1 LAYRQQASSE
11 RKWVRVKGERGK
23 ARAESRIDWC
33 ETSRREVQTSN
44 TRTRKAQASE
54 EEQVGG
60 RIIPTRLSK
69 GQRRA
74 RRDPGRGRGGS
85 CAGPQTAAKGGSKLV
100 LSASDSNQSSASREW
115 GAPSLGENLFRERD
129 ARMSRWLLTAR
140 LNRGAG
146 FNDTKPREALAGKG
160 RMGRG

>member
-1 LAYRQQASSE
+1 MVEL
-11 RKWVRVKGERGK
+11 
-23 ARAESRIDWC
+23 D
-33 ETSRREVQTSN
+33 
-44 TRTRKAQASE
+44 
-54 EEQVGG
+54 GG
-60 RIIPTRLSK
+60 CIIPTRLSK

-100 LSASDSNQSSASREW
+100 LSASDSSQSSASREW
-115 GAPSLGENLFRERD
+115 GAPSLGKNLFREMD

-146 FNDTKPREALAGKG
+146 FDLTLSRWMFLLVRVVWGWASAVRSLEVNAGQWKMAVMQHDNAACEDG
-160 RMGRG
+160 SGLGGPQVAAVWGTCNQRNYG

>member
-1 LAYRQQASSE
+1 MVEL
-11 RKWVRVKGERGK
+11 
-23 ARAESRIDWC
+23 
-33 ETSRREVQTSN
+33 
-44 TRTRKAQASE
+44 
-54 EEQVGG
+54 GG
-60 RIIPTRLSK
+60 GCIIPTRLSK

-115 GAPSLGENLFRERD
+115 GAPSLGESLFREMD
-129 ARMSRWLLTAR
+129 ARMNRWLLTAR

-146 FNDTKPREALAGKG
+146 FDLKLSREMFLLVRVVLG
-160 RMGRG
+160 MG

>member
-1 LAYRQQASSE
+1 MVEL
-11 RKWVRVKGERGK
+11 
-23 ARAESRIDWC
+23 D
-33 ETSRREVQTSN
+33 
-44 TRTRKAQASE
+44 
-54 EEQVGG
+54 GG
-60 RIIPTRLSK
+60 CIIPTRLSK

-100 LSASDSNQSSASREW
+100 LSASDSSQSSASREW
-115 GAPSLGENLFRERD
+115 GAPSLGENLFREMD

-146 FNDTKPREALAGKG
+146 FDLTLSREMFLLVRVVLGVG
-160 RMGRG
+160 